1 MSYQPTILTDL
12 KDGVLTVTLNRVDKK
27 NAFNNDQYDDLRD
40 EFDKARENDEVV
52 CMVITNAGG
61 TFSAGQDLAVFSG
74 GGGKSERPA
83 TSKAPSG
90 FPGYQ
95 DALLAFDKPLIIA
108 VNGPAVGIGATTLL
122 HADIIYV
129 SESSR
134 IRFPFVSLGIVP
146 EAGSS
151 VLLPMMVGPQK
162 AAELLLSADWIS
174 ADECVE
180 LGIAAAKYADD
191 EVLAKA
197 QERAAQIAGNAPS
210 SLVETKRMLLD
221 WRRDIVKSATE
232 REVAAL
238 GRTVGQ
244 PENMEAIMA
253 FMQKRKPNFTGKR
266 NKRK

>member
-27 NAFNNDQYDDLRD
+27 NAFNNDLYDDLRD
-40 EFDKARENDEVV
+40 EFNNARENDDVV
-52 CMVITNAGG
+52 CVVVTNAGT

-74 GGGKSERPA
+74 GGGKSERPK
-83 TSKAPSG
+83 TSEAPMG

-95 DALLAFDKPLIIA
+95 NALLDFDKPLIIA
-108 VNGPAVGIGATTLL
+108 VNGPAVGIGATSLL
-122 HADIIYV
+122 HADIVYV

-134 IRFPFVSLGIVP
+134 VRFPFVSLGIVP
-146 EAGSS
+146 EAGST
-151 VLLPMMVGPQK
+151 VLLPMIVGLQK
-162 AAELLLSADWIS
+162 ASELLLSADWIS

-191 EVLAKA
+191 QVLAKA
-197 QERAAQIAGNAPS
+197 QERAAQIACHAPS

-221 WRRDIVKSATE
+221 WRRDTL
-232 REVAAL
+232 REACNREGGAL

-253 FMQKRKPNFTGKR
+253 FMQKRKPNFTNKR
-266 NKRK
+266 NKKK